1 MKVMEIT
8 AHEIQFRYIK
18 NILSQEIQSKL
29 DSLDLHWSINPKLE
43 WMSFQETISSQN
55 QSDS

>member
-18 NILSQEIQSKL
+18 NILSQEIQYKL
-29 DSLDLHWSINPKLE
+29 DSLDLHWSINPMLE